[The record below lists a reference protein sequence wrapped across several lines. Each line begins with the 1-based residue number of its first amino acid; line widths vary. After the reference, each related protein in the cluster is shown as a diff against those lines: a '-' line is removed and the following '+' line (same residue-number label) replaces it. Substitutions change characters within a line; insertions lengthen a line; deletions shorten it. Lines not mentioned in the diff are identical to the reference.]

1 MQNMNIKMLL
11 FLIETNKVKTFLCF
25 SIRYSYT
32 KSPQDMGTDVLERQ
46 LRDKIASNSKN
57 FIKALHLFDYNRDG
71 RIQKHEMRKVIENYA
86 FRMTDEQYDR

>member
-1 MQNMNIKMLL
+1 
-11 FLIETNKVKTFLCF
+11 
-25 SIRYSYT
+25 
-32 KSPQDMGTDVLERQ
+32 MGTDVLERQ

-86 FRMTDEQYDR
+86 FRMTDEQYDRWALVWYREGKGKRGVGEEVIVTEMDAFRSMKWGKW